1 MPVRAPWSVLY
12 VGKGKKDKIS
22 RGDIAGFFMKTGGA
36 KQNEVGTIVVF
47 DRYSYVAVRSERV
60 KPLLRAVANE
70 KIKGIKTIIEE
81 IK

>member
-1 MPVRAPWSVLY
+1 M
-12 VGKGKKDKIS
+12 KK
-22 RGDIAGFFMKTGGA
+22 GGA